1 MASLKGTET
10 HKNLMRALAGES
22 QARNRY
28 TFYAGIAQKQ
38 GYPLVADVFNYT
50 AEQER
55 MHGKISFEYLA
66 EEFNGEEIEIDA
78 AYPVDLYQE
87 NTVKNLLASVAAESH
102 EHEQVYPTFARVA
115 KEEGFN
121 QIAASFNMIAKIE
134 EIHSKRFA
142 KLAKELE
149 DDTMF
154 KKATPVAWEC
164 QVCGHI
170 HYGVAAPT
178 ICPVCKHPKGYFK
191 VHGEELT
198 EQK

>member
-10 HKNLMRALAGES
+10 HKNLMRAFAGES

-28 TFYAGIAQKQ
+28 TMYAGIARKQ
-38 GYPLVADVFNYT
+38 GYPLVADVFDYT

-55 MHGKISFEYLA
+55 MHAKVFFEYLA
-66 EEFNGEEIEIDA
+66 EEFNGEEIKIDA
-78 AYPVDLYQE
+78 SYPVDLYQE
-87 NTVKNLLASVAAESH
+87 QTVKNLLASVAAESH
-102 EHEQVYPTFARVA
+102 EHEEVYPNFSKIA

-121 QIAASFNMIAKIE
+121 QIAVTFNLIAKVE
-134 EIHSKRFA
+134 EVHSKRFA

-164 QVCGHI
+164 KVCGHI
-170 HYGVAAPT
+170 HYGVAAPA
-178 ICPVCKHPKGYFK
+178 ICPVCKHPKGFFG
-191 VHGEELT
+191 VHLEELT

>member
-1 MASLKGTET
+1 MSSLKGTET
-10 HKNLMRALAGES
+10 HKNLMRAFAGES

-28 TFYAGIAQKQ
+28 TMYAGIARKQ
-38 GYPLVADVFNYT
+38 GYPLVADVFDYT

-55 MHGKISFEYLA
+55 MHAKVFFQYLA

-78 AYPVDLYQE
+78 SYPVDLYQE
-87 NTVKNLLASVAAESH
+87 ETVKNLLASVAAESH
-102 EHEQVYPTFARVA
+102 EHEEVYPTFAKIA

-121 QIAASFNMIAKIE
+121 KISTTFSFIAKIE
-134 EIHSKRFA
+134 EVHSKRFA

-149 DDTMF
+149 EDTMF

-170 HYGVAAPT
+170 HYGVSAPAM
-178 ICPVCKHPKGYFK
+178 CPVCKHPKGYFSTT
-191 VHGEELT
+191 EE
-198 EQK
+198 EFIPKN

>member
-10 HKNLMRALAGES
+10 HKNLTRAFAGES

-55 MHGKISFEYLA
+55 MHGKIFFEYLA

-102 EHEQVYPTFARVA
+102 EHEEVYPTFARVA

-164 QVCGHI
+164 QVCR
-170 HYGVAAPT
+170 YSLWSSST
-178 ICPVCKHPKGYFK
+178 DY
-191 VHGEELT
+191 LSSL
-198 EQK
+198 

>member
-10 HKNLMRALAGES
+10 HKNLMRAFAGES

-55 MHGKISFEYLA
+55 MHGKIFFEYLA

-78 AYPVDLYQE
+78 AYPVELCQE

>member
-10 HKNLMRALAGES
+10 HKNLMRAFAGES

-55 MHGKISFEYLA
+55 MHGKIFFEYLA

-102 EHEQVYPTFARVA
+102 EHEQVYPT
-115 KEEGFN
+115 
-121 QIAASFNMIAKIE
+121 
-134 EIHSKRFA
+134 
-142 KLAKELE
+142 LLE
-149 DDTMF
+149 
-154 KKATPVAWEC
+154 W
-164 QVCGHI
+164 QRRRI
-170 HYGVAAPT
+170 
-178 ICPVCKHPKGYFK
+178 
-191 VHGEELT
+191 
-198 EQK
+198 

>member
-1 MASLKGTET
+1 MTSLKGTET
-10 HKNLMRALAGES
+10 HKNLMRAFSGES

-28 TFYAGIAQKQ
+28 TIYAGIARKQ
-38 GYPLVADVFNYT
+38 GYPLIEGVFNYT

-55 MHGKISFEYLA
+55 MHAKVFFEYLA
-66 EEFNGEEIEIDA
+66 EEFNGEEIEIEA

-87 NTVKNLLASVAAESH
+87 ETIKNLLASVAAESH
-102 EHEQVYPTFARVA
+102 EHEEVYPTFAKIA

-121 QIAASFNMIAKIE
+121 KIATTFSLIAKVE
-134 EIHSKRFA
+134 EVHSKRFA

-149 DDTMF
+149 EDTMF

-170 HYGVAAPT
+170 HYGVSAPAV
-178 ICPVCKHPKGYFK
+178 CPICKHSKEHFSITS
-191 VHGEELT
+191 EEFIP
-198 EQK
+198 QN

>member
-1 MASLKGTET
+1 MSSLKGTET
-10 HKNLMRALAGES
+10 HKNLMRAFAGES

-28 TFYAGIAQKQ
+28 TMYAGIARKQ
-38 GYPLVADVFNYT
+38 GYPLVGDVFDYT

-55 MHGKISFEYLA
+55 MHAKVFFKYLA

-78 AYPVDLYQE
+78 SYPVDLYQE
-87 NTVKNLLASVAAESH
+87 ETIKNLLASVAAESH
-102 EHEQVYPTFARVA
+102 EHEEVYPTFAKIA

-121 QIAASFNMIAKIE
+121 KISTTFSLIAKIE
-134 EIHSKRFA
+134 EVHSKRFA

-149 DDTMF
+149 EDTLF

-170 HYGVAAPT
+170 HYGVSAPA
-178 ICPVCKHPKGYFK
+178 ICPVCQHQKGYFSIPS
-191 VHGEELT
+191 EEFIP
-198 EQK
+198 QN